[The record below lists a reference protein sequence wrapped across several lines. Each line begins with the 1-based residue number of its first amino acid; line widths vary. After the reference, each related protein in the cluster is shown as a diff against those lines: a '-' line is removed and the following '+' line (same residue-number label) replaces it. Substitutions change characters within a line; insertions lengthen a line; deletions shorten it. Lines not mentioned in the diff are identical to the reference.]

1 MIKKQYF
8 FNSCNEMTENFQEL
22 KKNISS
28 ERKNEEKTG
37 YIKNK
42 FTFKSIV
49 MKLKHIKDK
58 NFKSLLR
65 QR

>member
-1 MIKKQYF
+1 
-8 FNSCNEMTENFQEL
+8 MTENFQEL